1 MKKYFVP
8 IFFLLLNAF
17 NVYCCDSVTAQEA
30 RGPKKPADQGISRF
44 SIPPD
49 IGRDFLFLGQKFPI
63 ERPDI
68 RARIIAQI
76 NFLVYDARSVLT
88 EWILEKSRFNWIYRE
103 TFSKAGLPEDFVW
116 LAPVFAGATRGIRP
130 QGVGVWMIEK
140 SCSSTDGVE
149 MREDSFID
157 DRLDIQIST
166 KCFAQRLSSI
176 HKEFGLDWFMT
187 TVAYLITPKTV
198 KELIERYGTSIPWD
212 IPLPDNVEDL
222 LDRWIALK
230 IIFNHRQFYGL
241 VFNDPAPFIYDQLS
255 DVRLSKDLSVAEIA
269 RILEVSPRLILE
281 INPKIKLN
289 PGIFPARVDGK
300 QLIHSIAAPSGK
312 GAQLLKKLEAL
323 GYVEGARKL

>member
-149 MREDSFID
+149 MRE
-157 DRLDIQIST
+157 
-166 KCFAQRLSSI
+166 
-176 HKEFGLDWFMT
+176 
-187 TVAYLITPKTV
+187 
-198 KELIERYGTSIPWD
+198 
-212 IPLPDNVEDL
+212 
-222 LDRWIALK
+222 
-230 IIFNHRQFYGL
+230 
-241 VFNDPAPFIYDQLS
+241 
-255 DVRLSKDLSVAEIA
+255 
-269 RILEVSPRLILE
+269 VSRPIC
-281 INPKIKLN
+281 P
-289 PGIFPARVDGK
+289 
-300 QLIHSIAAPSGK
+300 
-312 GAQLLKKLEAL
+312 
-323 GYVEGARKL
+323 